1 MRKPPIAFRRTRGCT
16 LGVELELQI
25 IDLQSYDLS
34 SSASDLISYLES
46 QTIPATISPELT
58 ESMIEL
64 SVGVFDSWLDLRD
77 RLRSVKDQLV
87 DAADCLN
94 IGLTGGG
101 AHPFQQWQD
110 RQIFDKQ
117 RFQNLSALYGYL
129 AKQFTVFG
137 QHIHVGCA
145 SGDQAMERIHQ
156 LNRFVPHFIALAASS
171 PFFQGEDTRFHSS
184 RLNTIDAFPFSG
196 RVPSIESWDEFVR
209 DYYQPMVENGVISGM
224 KDFYWDIRPKPE
236 FGTIELRVCDTPL
249 HVDRASLLAGY
260 MQMLCEGLERDPRG
274 FRDSEYMVY
283 SYNRFQA
290 CRFGLDGNYIDPT
303 SQNHTSIRSHL
314 NSTLQWLRNCVD
326 MSEERMILFR
336 ELHAAAQGATDAERL
351 VHEFQKS
358 SSMEEVVRFAMDQWR
373 MDHVSTHQFEDA
385 A

>member
-1 MRKPPIAFRRTRGCT
+1 
-16 LGVELELQI
+16 
-25 IDLQSYDLS
+25 
-34 SSASDLISYLES
+34 
-46 QTIPATISPELT
+46 
-58 ESMIEL
+58 
-64 SVGVFDSWLDLRD
+64 
-77 RLRSVKDQLV
+77 
-87 DAADCLN
+87 
-94 IGLTGGG
+94 
-101 AHPFQQWQD
+101 
-110 RQIFDKQ
+110 
-117 RFQNLSALYGYL
+117 
-129 AKQFTVFG
+129 
-137 QHIHVGCA
+137 
-145 SGDQAMERIHQ
+145 
-156 LNRFVPHFIALAASS
+156 
-171 PFFQGEDTRFHSS
+171 
-184 RLNTIDAFPFSG
+184 
-196 RVPSIESWDEFVR
+196 
-209 DYYQPMVENGVISGM
+209 MVENGVISGM